1 MALRLV
7 VSMDAAPGK
16 REELKAAFA
25 SICPSVREAPGC
37 EEYEVFQS
45 IEHPDR
51 LILLERWTDLEAL
64 SVHGSP
70 REVQLVRQLGLDMDS
85 LRAGLPQVERYEA

>member
-25 SICPSVREAPGC
+25 SICPSVREVSGC
-37 EEYEVFQS
+37 EQYEVFQS

-64 SVHGSP
+64 RVHGSP
-70 REVQLVRQLGLDMDS
+70 REAQLLQQLKLDLDS
-85 LRAGLPQVERYEA
+85 LRAGPPQLERYEA